1 MWTNDHVGGAKTRV
15 QSEIGALK
23 CAYSSGAATSQS
35 MLFDVEEEADE
46 AEEKT
51 DQVEEQEEVSRLEET
66 SVRS

>member
-1 MWTNDHVGGAKTRV
+1 M
-15 QSEIGALK
+15 K

-66 SVRS
+66 NVRS

>member
-1 MWTNDHVGGAKTRV
+1 
-15 QSEIGALK
+15 
-23 CAYSSGAATSQS
+23 

-66 SVRS
+66 NVRS